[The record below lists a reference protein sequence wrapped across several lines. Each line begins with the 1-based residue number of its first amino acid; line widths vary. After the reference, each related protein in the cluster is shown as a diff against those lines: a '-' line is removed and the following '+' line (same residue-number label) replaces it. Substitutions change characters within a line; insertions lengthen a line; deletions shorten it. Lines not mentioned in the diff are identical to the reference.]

1 MASGGRSEGAIR
13 EAGGAFGKLE
23 TAREEKYFRDLV
35 KNEKQIGALK
45 KDLDDRVKEKI
56 AKDEPLNENERLSL
70 EAAKQRQVLMK
81 NDGAE

>member
-1 MASGGRSEGAIR
+1 MVIGGRSEGAIR

-23 TAREEKYFRDLV
+23 TAREEKYFRDL
-35 KNEKQIGALK
+35 NEKQIDALK